1 MKIEVVKVLVTVV
14 VEEVVVVEGVVVV
27 VWTFILVVLVVKV
40 VNCIVVVVVSVVV
53 VDEVDLELIFVEVVA
68 GVIRITSLMYS
79 KGWKISLG
87 IILGKSHWIL
97 QHPLAQQSMQL

>member
-1 MKIEVVKVLVTVV
+1 
-14 VEEVVVVEGVVVV
+14 VEA
-27 VWTFILVVLVVKV
+27 
-40 VNCIVVVVVSVVV
+40 
-53 VDEVDLELIFVEVVA
+53 VA

-97 QHPLAQQSMQL
+97 QHPLAQHSIQLKKHINLNNIYLCYKYSLIFLIVYDAKFR